1 MGSLGM
7 HAMAD
12 TRRDNLSSNINF
24 AWRDSRVEIWV
35 PQVRSLLPFG
45 ILESY
50 ERELL
55 HTGP

>member
-35 PQVRSLLPFG
+35 P
-45 ILESY
+45 
-50 ERELL
+50 
-55 HTGP
+55 TGRVLCCRRGYITSPVPSTVWHS